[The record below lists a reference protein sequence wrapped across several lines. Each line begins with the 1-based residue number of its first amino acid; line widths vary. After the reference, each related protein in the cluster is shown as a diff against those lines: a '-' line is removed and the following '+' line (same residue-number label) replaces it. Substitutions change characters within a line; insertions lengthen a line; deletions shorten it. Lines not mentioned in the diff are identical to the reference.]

1 MFRPS
6 KREDMFYT
14 VPVSDLAI
22 IGFKAVV
29 HCEVDHNVESVFT
42 FSSCVD
48 VCIVT
53 SNRFTCK

>member
-42 FSSCVD
+42 F
-48 VCIVT
+48 T
-53 SNRFTCK
+53 QLY

>member
-1 MFRPS
+1 
-6 KREDMFYT
+6 MFYT

-29 HCEVDHNVESVFT
+29 HCEVDQNVESVFT
-42 FSSCVD
+42 FTSCVD
-48 VCIVT
+48 VRIIT